1 MGRDSIGYSEQRL
14 PGSSILLILTPRT
27 GALKNTRN
35 SGVEAGAPERGGADL
50 LYFSCGM
57 KLLPPPT
64 PPQAVGVAG
73 ELRRQ
78 AGSYSG

>member
-1 MGRDSIGYSEQRL
+1 MS
-14 PGSSILLILTPRT
+14 
-27 GALKNTRN
+27 LK
-35 SGVEAGAPERGGADL
+35 GGADL

-57 KLLPPPT
+57 KLLPPT

-78 AGSYSG
+78 AGSYSGYWNSLCRGVET